1 MTQRVVKTVQ
11 PFEFRSDFQPAPT
24 GADAIIVE
32 DVPEADNDTE
42 ERISLTGPE
51 LAELLSMAR
60 SEGVTEALQMRSEE
74 MREDLSGVTAELT
87 DALGNLV
94 TLAEHIEVSGM
105 AQGACQKTLDLIN
118 AATKRIVDGQGD
130 LFSTIEQIGAS
141 HEDASEEQ
149 V

>member
-11 PFEFRSDFQPAPT
+11 PFEFRSDFQAAPT
-24 GADAIIVE
+24 GADAIVAE
-32 DVPEADNDTE
+32 EMPEADNDTE
-42 ERISLTGPE
+42 ERIRLTGPE

-60 SEGVTEALQMRSEE
+60 SEGVTEALQMRSED
-74 MREDLSGVTAELT
+74 MREDLSSVTAELS
-87 DALGNLV
+87 DALGSLV

-105 AQGACQKTLDLIN
+105 AQDACQRTLDLIN

-130 LFSTIEQIGAS
+130 LFSTIKQI
-141 HEDASEEQ
+141 DASNEAELEEQ

>member
-1 MTQRVVKTVQ
+1 MTQRIVKTVQ

-24 GADAIIVE
+24 GADAIVVE
-32 DVPEADNDTE
+32 EPPEADNDTE
-42 ERISLTGPE
+42 ERISLTAPE

-74 MREDLSGVTAELT
+74 MREDLSGVTSELT
-87 DALGNLV
+87 NALGSLV
-94 TLAEHIEVSGM
+94 TLAEHIEVSGL

-118 AATKRIVDGQGD
+118 AATKRIADGQGD
-130 LFSTIEQIGAS
+130 LFSTIEQI
-141 HEDASEEQ
+141 DASNATTLEEE